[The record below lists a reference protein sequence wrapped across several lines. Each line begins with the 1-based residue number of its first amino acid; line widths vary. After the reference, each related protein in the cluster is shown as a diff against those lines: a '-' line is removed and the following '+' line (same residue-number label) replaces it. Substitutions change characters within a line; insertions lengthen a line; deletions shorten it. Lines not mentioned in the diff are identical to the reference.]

1 MGYLTDHFQTISLFL
16 GAAVDKKTAANKPK
30 KVEISATPCSFFIS
44 PKLQQLSD
52 CGFHQSN
59 KRKI

>member
-30 KVEISATPCSFFIS
+30 KVEISATPCSFFYIS
-44 PKLQQLSD
+44 QTTTA
-52 CGFHQSN
+52 
-59 KRKI
+59 KRLRFSPIE